1 MAAINDNKKYRL
13 ARDEAVY
20 STANRPLVVG
30 RLRSGAENTPIGPNC
45 AAAEG
50 IEFENGRPMS
60 RHKTDRAPHAASDAI
75 ILKAIEVLKIEADG
89 IIKLIDR
96 IDDNFAKMVTMICNS
111 GGRII
116 LSGIG
121 KSGIIGRK
129 IVATLNSTGTR
140 SLFLHPVEAM
150 HGDLGQV
157 TPEDIFISL
166 SKSGETDELNIL
178 LPSIRRIGCKT
189 IAFTG
194 DKQSTLANLSDIVID
209 VGVDCEACPL
219 GLAPTAS
226 TTALLA
232 MGDALAVVLLEKKH
246 FKSSDFK
253 LYHPGGTLG
262 QRLTTR
268 IKDLMIAKKSL
279 PCVPEGTAMTEAV
292 MAIEAGGLG
301 ATLVVNRHNKLS
313 GIITDG
319 DIRRMVVSAR
329 PISELMA
336 EDVMT
341 RNPRTLH
348 KDSPT
353 YDALNIM
360 EQHQITVL
368 PIVNSAGEVQGIL
381 HLHDILGKGA
391 FKFNGG

>member
-1 MAAINDNKKYRL
+1 MSDHMNDRGS
-13 ARDEAVY
+13 V
-20 STANRPLVVG
+20 PG
-30 RLRSGAENTPIGPNC
+30 SGA
-45 AAAEG
+45 
-50 IEFENGRPMS
+50 
-60 RHKTDRAPHAASDAI
+60 I
-75 ILKAIEVLKIEADG
+75 IQKAIEVLKIEADG
-89 IIKLIDR
+89 ITNLIDR
-96 IDDNFAKMVTMICNS
+96 IDDNFSKMVELICNS

-116 LSGIG
+116 ISGIG

-157 TPEDIFISL
+157 TSDDIFIAL

-178 LPSIRRIGCKT
+178 LASIRRIGCKI

-194 DKQSTLANLSDIVID
+194 EKNSNLAHHSDIVID
-209 VGVDCEACPL
+209 VGVSCEACPL

-232 MGDALAVVLLEKKH
+232 MGDALAVVLLEKKQ

-253 LYHPGGTLG
+253 QYHPGGFLG
-262 QRLTTR
+262 QRLVAE
-268 IKDLMIAKKSL
+268 IKDFMISPVSHL
-279 PCVPEGTAMTEAV
+279 CVSEGISMTEAV
-292 MAIEAGGLG
+292 KALDQGGLG
-301 ATLVVNRHNKLS
+301 AILVVNPQNKLS

-319 DIRRMVVSAR
+319 DIRRMVVSGRTIAD
-329 PISELMA
+329 LGV

-341 RNPRTLH
+341 KNPRTQREN
-348 KDSPT
+348 SPT
-353 YDALNIM
+353 YDALYMM

-368 PIVNSAGEVQGIL
+368 PIVDSDGQIKGVV
-381 HLHDILGKGA
+381 HLHDILGKGE
-391 FKFNGG
+391 FKFNGA